1 MADESPYR
9 VHPEGT
15 HWATGFGIGEGRM
28 RERPTTK
35 RMDILDVTSGLIVH
49 QINPHVMGAGLAL
62 LIRKRYP
69 KVYIDF
75 LEHKV
80 KGRLNLGYVIVTKV
94 DSRLSIASYV
104 GQLTY
109 GRTGVHTSM
118 SAVGD
123 ALYTIE
129 HYAYKQQIKN
139 VYIPWKM
146 GCGLAG
152 GNWDE
157 ISLII
162 ADRLPGSII
171 CKLGVN

>member
-1 MADESPYR
+1 MADKSVYM
-9 VHPEGT
+9 PEGT
-15 HWATGFGIGEGRM
+15 HWATGFGIGGGTM
-28 RERPTTK
+28 KVRPTTR
-35 RMDILDVTSGLIVH
+35 RMDILDVTSGLIIH

-62 LIRKRYP
+62 LIKKRYP
-69 KVYIDF
+69 QVYIDF
-75 LEHKV
+75 LEHKA
-80 KGRLNLGYVIVTKV
+80 KGRLNLGYVIITRV
-94 DSRLSIASYV
+94 DSRLKVASYV

-118 SAVGD
+118 SAIQD

-162 ADRLPGSII
+162 AERLPGSII
-171 CKLGVN
+171 CKLGVG